1 MTTDE
6 MSSAELHRELRRR
19 RVDTES
25 TVERMS
31 IWGGGVASMTA
42 IALWVLSGR
51 ATGLTV
57 APVLSASSATGVG
70 LVVAAAALHGVRI
83 VGPVG
88 TDAATTH
95 WLISAPLDRG
105 ALLRGRALAW
115 SGAFVVLGVVVA
127 RVLALVAGA
136 TLWWPLAVVGAA
148 AGALVVALALLGQQS
163 RRWSSALPVVEFGT
177 VFLAAAAAVTPPAPV
192 VVSAAVLSVAAVA
205 AWATAVSR
213 LGRIRRVSLMS
224 GSDLLAAGWVG
235 VSFFDVGFLV
245 SALESRALRRRGAVR
260 SRSRGWVSTR
270 PAGALVWSDVVR
282 HRRNVM
288 MPAVLAVGSGL
299 VVVGSAVLTPYWA
312 GVLGLVV
319 GYVATSAA
327 SIGLRDVMSDRAIR
341 FALALPDRM
350 VTGAFLV
357 VPSLAALTVA
367 VAVGV
372 TVSWWSG
379 LVVGLTTLMAAVR
392 SRTAPPRVYDGLAI
406 VTMFGMVP
414 VDMIRQLLRGPGLL
428 LVGAVLLLL

>member
-1 MTTDE
+1 MAMTTDE

-213 LGRIRRVSLMS
+213 LGRIRRVSLTS

-270 PAGALVWSDVVR
+270 PAGAWCGPMWCD
-282 HRRNVM
+282 
-288 MPAVLAVGSGL
+288 
-299 VVVGSAVLTPYWA
+299 TA
-312 GVLGLVV
+312 G
-319 GYVATSAA
+319 T
-327 SIGLRDVMSDRAIR
+327 
-341 FALALPDRM
+341 
-350 VTGAFLV
+350 
-357 VPSLAALTVA
+357 
-367 VAVGV
+367 
-372 TVSWWSG
+372 
-379 LVVGLTTLMAAVR
+379 
-392 SRTAPPRVYDGLAI
+392 
-406 VTMFGMVP
+406 
-414 VDMIRQLLRGPGLL
+414 
-428 LVGAVLLLL
+428 